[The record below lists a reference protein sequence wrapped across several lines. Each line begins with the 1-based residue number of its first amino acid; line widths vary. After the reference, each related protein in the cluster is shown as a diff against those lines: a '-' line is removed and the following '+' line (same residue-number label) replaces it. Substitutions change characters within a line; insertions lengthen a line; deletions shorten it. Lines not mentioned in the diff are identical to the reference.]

1 MYHISEDK
9 RAQKSAELIW
19 QGMEQCLR
27 EKPLSKLRISD
38 INQKSYVSRATFYRL
53 FDGVEDVLA
62 YECDQIYSQL
72 AEAIQHRKV
81 RSRRAFFLLLI
92 EKWMAQEVLIETLVE
107 NNLTGILYETHM
119 KNRHFMEAVFLKD
132 AALSEQETDYL
143 ASLLANIIPAA
154 MNTWYRHGKRE
165 SPMEVYHAVAQSLNL
180 IGRQLFEK
188 APPQASG
195 KRDKC

>member
-53 FDGVEDVLA
+53 FDSLQDVLV
-62 YECDQIYSQL
+62 YECDQIYKQL
-72 AEAIQHRKV
+72 AEAIQHREV

-92 EKWMAQEVLIETLVE
+92 EKWMAQEVLIETLAE

-119 KNRHFMEAVFLKD
+119 KNRHFMEAIFLKD
-132 AALSEQETDYL
+132 ASLSEQETDYL
-143 ASLLANIIPAA
+143 VSLLANIIPAA
-154 MNTWYRHGKRE
+154 MNTWYRHGKQE
-165 SPMEVYHAVAQSLNL
+165 SPMEVYRAVGQSLNI
-180 IGRQLFEK
+180 IGSRLFETDR
-188 APPQASG
+188 AG
-195 KRDKC
+195 EGR